1 MIREL
6 GGSVIEKDEWDP
18 RFFHIFGHC
27 FGNLLVMLYSF
38 GFYFFLVKITL
49 LILFIR
55 VTHVVA
61 HVDGKKESMSEKVI
75 FLSV

>member
-18 RFFHIFGHC
+18 RSFDNFGHWL
-27 FGNLLVMLYSF
+27 FVGNVVLFWFLL
-38 GFYFFLVKITL
+38 FLVKITL
-49 LILFIR
+49 SISFIR

-75 FLSV
+75 SFC

>member
-1 MIREL
+1 MSGIPGL
-6 GGSVIEKDEWDP
+6 L
-18 RFFHIFGHC
+18 IFLAI
-27 FGNLLVMLYSF
+27 GNLLVMLYSF

-49 LILFIR
+49 SILFIR

-75 FLSV
+75 SFC